1 MKSIKLYII
10 LIIVFSCV
18 LPVNAE
24 INFNSTAKKQYY
36 EGLTDKE
43 FVSRLRQTK
52 GFLEDFQKLT
62 ERYLKGR
69 YGKKYHS
76 IYSKKGVKGI
86 RNTGWEMQIIGFS
99 NIPTMLS
106 GSFLKKRY
114 KIAKLEYQLAKYKLK
129 NSEINRDQLKEAEKS
144 LKKIEQ
150 KMQYFIDNNVNYEE

>member
-10 LIIVFSCV
+10 LIFSICV

-24 INFNSTAKKQYY
+24 ISFNSTAKKQYY
-36 EGLTDKE
+36 EDLTDKE
-43 FVSRLRQTK
+43 FVSRLKQTK

-62 ERYLKGR
+62 ERYLKER

-76 IYSKKGVKGI
+76 IYSRKGVKGI
-86 RNTGWEMQIIGFS
+86 GNTGWEMQVIGFS

-114 KIAKLEYQLAKYKLK
+114 EIALLEFQLAKYKLK
-129 NSEINRDQLKEAEKS
+129 NSEINREQLKDKKKR
-144 LKKIEQ
+144 LKKVEQ
-150 KMQYFIDNNVNYEE
+150 EMKYFIDNHVNYEE